1 MKVKKK
7 QIESFSLLYK
17 KKFKVEL
24 TYEESLEASTK
35 LITLC
40 KDILLPNFSDDEKIK
55 KH

>member
-1 MKVKKK
+1 MKVQKE
-7 QIESFSLLYK
+7 QIESFSVLYK
-17 KKFKVEL
+17 QKFKVEL

-40 KDILLPNFSDDEKIK
+40 KDILLPNIKDYEKNK